1 MIANIF
7 TAIGDAVTNF
17 AGVLGNGFSSLVEI
31 FYTTTGTNQG
41 LTPVGLL
48 LLIGAGIGIVY
59 WAFAMI
65 RSLISAR
72 RAG

>member
-1 MIANIF
+1 MIEAIF
-7 TAIGDAVTNF
+7 TAIGNAVTNF
-17 AGVLGNGFSSLVEI
+17 AGVLGNGFTSLISI
-31 FYTTTGTNQG
+31 FYNSENG

-59 WAFAMI
+59 WAFAMV

>member
-1 MIANIF
+1 MDMISAIF
-7 TAIGDAVTNF
+7 TAIGNAVTSF
-17 AGVLGNGFSSLVEI
+17 AGVLGNGFTSLLAI
-31 FYTTTGTNQG
+31 FYNSTDG

-48 LLIGAGIGIVY
+48 MLIGAGIGIVY
-59 WAFAMI
+59 WAFALV